1 MSARGNGNAPGS
13 PPTDPGGA
21 PRPAEGFGGWR
32 DAGGAVGLPVPRR
45 SKLSRNRALSLLG
58 DCEAGDS
65 RGNRR
70 SIRRRRAR
78 RLWTGPRWPAVDP
91 SCGCRV
97 APAETSRGPRGL
109 RRVSFRTWDVSTAFA
124 GRNSWCV
131 RSWGSSFG
139 RLASSGRWLASI
151 VRCRPGSGRWRRAVG
166 RSPRWDVGCRRES
179 RQCRRVD
186 SRLRREGFRCRR
198 AAGRCRPEEGGRGLL
213 DAGGRRIVEG
223 RCRQKR
229 RPVGGSFQLRPI
241 GALFDN

>member
-1 MSARGNGNAPGS
+1 MP
-13 PPTDPGGA
+13 
-21 PRPAEGFGGWR
+21 
-32 DAGGAVGLPVPRR
+32 GGAVGLPVPRR

-58 DCEAGDS
+58 DFEASDS

-78 RLWTGPRWPAVDP
+78 RLWTGPRWPVVDP
-91 SCGCRV
+91 SCGRRV
-97 APAETSRGPRGL
+97 APAETSRSPRGL

-131 RSWGSSFG
+131 RSWESSFG

-151 VRCRPGSGRWRRAVG
+151 VRCRPAAGRYRWGNDRWRRAVG
-166 RSPRWDVGCRRES
+166 RSLRLDVGCRRES
-179 RQCRRVD
+179 RRCRRVD
-186 SRLRREGFRCRR
+186 GRLRREGFSCRR
-198 AAGRCRPEEGGRGLL
+198 AVGRCRPEEGGRGLL
-213 DAGGRRIVEG
+213 DAGGGGFVEG